1 MKVVVFGGTG
11 RTGQHVLTEL
21 ARAGHDITLYGRR
34 APQGWVGKAITGQLD
49 DRRAVAHA
57 LQGADAVV
65 CALGSS
71 RTGAVCLPASRSVIA
86 ARIPGL
92 RYITVA
98 GAAVDVPGDAK
109 AMVDR
114 IIGGIFRVLMRK
126 MLAERQAE
134 YQDLAASDLD
144 FTMLRPPML
153 TDGPATGNWVLS
165 SDTPVSKRI
174 ARADVAQAMVA
185 ALERKDLIRTAPFIA
200 AAKRKPV
207 T

>member
-11 RTGQHVLTEL
+11 RTGQHVLTALE
-21 ARAGHDITLYGRR
+21 RAGHDITLYGRR
-34 APQGWVGKAITGQLD
+34 APQGWTGKAITGGLD
-49 DRRAVAHA
+49 DMQAVANA

-65 CALGSS
+65 SALGSS

-109 AMVDR
+109 ALSDR
-114 IIGGIFRVLMRK
+114 IIGSIFRVLMRK

-134 YQDLAASDLD
+134 YQELATSDLD
-144 FTMLRPPML
+144 YTMLRPPML
-153 TDGPATGNWVLS
+153 TDGPSTGNWLLS
-165 SDTPVSKRI
+165 SDTPASKKI

-185 ALERKDLIRTAPFIA
+185 SLERKDLIRTAPFIA
-200 AAKRKPV
+200 AAPRKPV

>member
-11 RTGQHVLTEL
+11 RTGQQVLTAL

-34 APQGWVGKAITGQLD
+34 APQGWTGKAITGRLD
-49 DRRAVAHA
+49 DARAVANA

-65 CALGSS
+65 SALGSS

-86 ARIPGL
+86 ARVPGL

-109 AMVDR
+109 AIADR
-114 IIGGIFRVLMRK
+114 IIGSIFRVLMRK

-134 YQDLAASDLD
+134 YQELAASELD
-144 FTMLRPPML
+144 YTMLRPPML
-153 TDGPATGNWVLS
+153 TDGPTTGNWVLS
-165 SDTPVSKRI
+165 SDTPASKRI

-185 ALERKDLIRTAPFIA
+185 ALERQDLIRTAPFIA
-200 AAKRKPV
+200 ADPRKPV

>member
-1 MKVVVFGGTG
+1 MKVVVFGGSG
-11 RTGQHVLTEL
+11 RTGQHVLSALE
-21 ARAGHDITLYGRR
+21 RAGHDITLYGRR
-34 APQGWVGKAITGQLD
+34 APQGWTGKAITGRLD
-49 DRRAVAHA
+49 DAQAVKNA

-65 CALGSS
+65 SALGSS

-86 ARIPGL
+86 ARVPGL

-109 AMVDR
+109 AMSDR
-114 IIGGIFRVLMRK
+114 IIGSIFRVLMRK

-144 FTMLRPPML
+144 YTMLRPPML
-153 TDGPATGNWVLS
+153 TDGPSTGNWLLS
-165 SDTPVSKRI
+165 SDTPASKKI

-185 ALERKDLIRTAPFIA
+185 ALERQDLIRTAPFIA
-200 AAKRKPV
+200 AAPRKPV